1 MRAKRIFCIVAY
13 DVSLAKRRNRLVK
26 LLEPYGR
33 RINRSVY
40 ECMFTDVQL
49 RRLKEQIALILS
61 PGKDQVVIYPI
72 CVSCYTRAVYI
83 PEIKR
88 DFKVVALF
96 D

>member
-49 RRLKEQIALILS
+49 RRLKERIALILS

>member
-1 MRAKRIFCIVAY
+1 MRAKRIFCIIAY
-13 DVSLAKRRNRLVK
+13 DISLAKRRNKMVK

-40 ECMFTDVQL
+40 ECMFTEVQF

-61 PGKDQVVIYPI
+61 TGNDQVVIYPI
-72 CVSCYTRAVYI
+72 CVSCYARAVYI
-83 PEIKR
+83 PEIKM
-88 DFKVVALF
+88 DINVVNLF

>member
-1 MRAKRIFCIVAY
+1 MRARRIFCVIAY
-13 DVSLAKRRNRLVK
+13 DISLAKRRNKLVK

-40 ECMFTDVQL
+40 ECMFTEVQFKH
-49 RRLKEQIALILS
+49 LKEQIAVMLS
-61 PGKDQVVIYPI
+61 AGKDQVVIYPI

-83 PEIKR
+83 PEIKT
-88 DFKVVALF
+88 DYKVVNLF